1 MARAVGIDLGTT
13 NSVVAVWEAG
23 EARILENKEGRRTT
37 PSVVAVNPKSG
48 ERFVGE
54 LARRQSITNPENT
67 IYSAKRFIGRRFD
80 DESVQK
86 DIGMVSFKVVRGSNG
101 DAWVELNGKKEAPPE
116 ISAMVLRKLKEDAE
130 ARLGDKVD
138 KAVITVPAY
147 FNDSQREA
155 TKVAGQIAGLEV
167 LRIINEPTAAALAY
181 GMDKEGDRT
190 IAVFDLGGG
199 TFDVTILQLGDGV
212 FEVKSTNGDT
222 HLGGDDFDMR
232 IVEWAADE
240 FKAENGIDLRKDSA
254 ALQRLRVEAERA
266 KIELSSVTQTE
277 INLPFIT
284 ADADGP
290 KHLALPMTRTQL
302 ERLVGDLVD
311 ATSEPTKQAIADS
324 GVSTSDIDEIILVG
338 GQTRMP
344 AILQKVKDIF
354 GKDPNQTVNP
364 DEVVATGAA
373 IQAGVLQGDVKDI
386 LLLDVTPLSLGIET
400 LGGVGTVLIPRNT
413 TIPTTKSESFTTAA
427 DNQPSV
433 EVHVFQG
440 ERPMAK
446 ENVSIGRFML
456 DGILPAPRGTPQVEV
471 AFDIDADGI
480 LKVSATDKATSKEQ
494 HITIAGRSG
503 LSDEEIAK
511 AVEEAESHAEEDQK
525 QREMVEVRNAADSA
539 IYSAEK
545 LMTEQE
551 DQIPDDETKTSI
563 TEAIAKVKDLLA
575 SETSETSAITD
586 AVNDLQLQLQ
596 KVGQAAYAEQS
607 APTPEDEAGSEDG
620 SDDDTPEDT
629 VEGEF
634 REV

>member
-1 MARAVGIDLGTT
+1 MGRAVGIDLGTT

-23 EARILENKEGRRTT
+23 EARILENNEGRRTT

-54 LARRQSITNPENT
+54 LARRQSITNPDNT
-67 IYSAKRFIGRRFD
+67 IYSVKRFIGRRFD
-80 DESVQK
+80 DESVK
-86 DIGMVSFKVVRGSNG
+86 RDVDMVSFNVAEGTNG
-101 DAWVELNGKKEAPPE
+101 DAWVELNGKKESPPE
-116 ISAMVLRKLKEDAE
+116 ISAMILRKLKEDAE
-130 ARLGDKVD
+130 SRLGDTVD

-222 HLGGDDFDMR
+222 HLGGDDFDLR
-232 IVEWAADE
+232 IVEWAATE
-240 FKAENGIDLRKDSA
+240 FKAENGIDLRSDSA

-266 KIELSSVTQTE
+266 KIELSNVAQTE
-277 INLPFIT
+277 LNLPFIT
-284 ADADGP
+284 ADSDGP
-290 KHLALPMTRTQL
+290 KHLSIPLTRTQM
-302 ERLVGDLVD
+302 ERLVADLIDGTVK
-311 ATSEPTKQAIADS
+311 PTKQAITDS
-324 GVSTSDIDEIILVG
+324 GVAASSIDEVILVG

-344 AILQKVKDIF
+344 AIIAKVKEIF

-413 TIPTTKSESFTTAA
+413 TIPTSKSESFTTAA

-440 ERPMAK
+440 ERPMAG
-446 ENVSIGRFML
+446 ENTSIGRFML
-456 DGILPAPRGTPQVEV
+456 DGILPAPRGTPQVQV
-471 AFDIDADGI
+471 TFDIDADGI
-480 LKVSATDKATSKEQ
+480 LKVSASDKATAKEQ

-503 LSDEEIAK
+503 LSDEEIAQ
-511 AVEEAESHAEEDQK
+511 AVKEAEVNAEEDQK
-525 QREMVEVRNAADSA
+525 KRESVEVRNAADSA
-539 IYSAEK
+539 VYSAEK
-545 LMTEQE
+545 LMSEQE
-551 DQIPDDETKTSI
+551 EQVPDEIKTEI
-563 TEAIAKVKDLLA
+563 TESISKVKDLLA
-575 SETSETSAITD
+575 SETSETTAITE
-586 AVNDLQLQLQ
+586 AVNELQLILQ
-596 KVGQAAYAEQS
+596 KVGQAAYAEQGGS
-607 APTPEDEAGSEDG
+607 PPGEDAGGEGGDG
-620 SDDDTPEDT
+620 GDTPDDT

>member
-1 MARAVGIDLGTT
+1 
-13 NSVVAVWEAG
+13 
-23 EARILENKEGRRTT
+23 
-37 PSVVAVNPKSG
+37 
-48 ERFVGE
+48 
-54 LARRQSITNPENT
+54 
-67 IYSAKRFIGRRFD
+67 
-80 DESVQK
+80 
-86 DIGMVSFKVVRGSNG
+86 MVSFKVVKGNNG
-101 DAWVELNGKKEAPPE
+101 DAWVELNGEKEAPPE

-130 ARLGDKVD
+130 ARVGDKVD

-240 FKAENGIDLRKDSA
+240 FKAENGIDLRTDSA

-266 KIELSSVTQTE
+266 KIELSNVAQTE

-324 GVSTSDIDEIILVG
+324 GISASDIDEIILVG

-344 AILQKVKDIF
+344 AILEKVKDIF

-446 ENVSIGRFML
+446 ENTSIGRFML

-525 QREMVEVRNAADSA
+525 QRELVEVRNAADSA
-539 IYSAEK
+539 VYSAEK

-551 DQIPDDETKTSI
+551 DQIPDDETKTAI
-563 TEAIAKVKDLLA
+563 TEAIAKVNDLLA

-596 KVGQAAYAEQS
+596 KVGQAAYAEQG

>member
-1 MARAVGIDLGTT
+1 
-13 NSVVAVWEAG
+13 
-23 EARILENKEGRRTT
+23 
-37 PSVVAVNPKSG
+37 
-48 ERFVGE
+48 
-54 LARRQSITNPENT
+54 
-67 IYSAKRFIGRRFD
+67 
-80 DESVQK
+80 
-86 DIGMVSFKVVRGSNG
+86 
-101 DAWVELNGKKEAPPE
+101 
-116 ISAMVLRKLKEDAE
+116 
-130 ARLGDKVD
+130 
-138 KAVITVPAY
+138 
-147 FNDSQREA
+147 
-155 TKVAGQIAGLEV
+155 
-167 LRIINEPTAAALAY
+167 
-181 GMDKEGDRT
+181 
-190 IAVFDLGGG
+190 
-199 TFDVTILQLGDGV
+199 
-212 FEVKSTNGDT
+212 
-222 HLGGDDFDMR
+222 
-232 IVEWAADE
+232 
-240 FKAENGIDLRKDSA
+240 
-254 ALQRLRVEAERA
+254 
-266 KIELSSVTQTE
+266 
-277 INLPFIT
+277 
-284 ADADGP
+284 
-290 KHLALPMTRTQL
+290 MTRTQL
-302 ERLVGDLVD
+302 ERLVADLVD